1 MKKRHLP
8 LVLGALLA
16 ASNCYA
22 AEETAAAQAGVA
34 PDETTVIATVNG
46 TTYLLDV
53 FRLFY
58 LERLQQA
65 QGENSPQLQEMAFNE
80 FINLILTAQEAERRE
95 LTKRSDVQAALELQ
109 KLKTL
114 SNVALQSM
122 AQDIEISDEDLQA
135 AYDTLKERA
144 GGTEYRARHIL
155 VKDEEQAKDL
165 IKQIDDGADFAE
177 LAKEHSLGPT
187 GKDGGQL
194 PNWFNAQ
201 QMVKPFSDA
210 VAAMEPGSHSTAP
223 TKTDFGWHVIEL
235 QETRT
240 QEPPPFE
247 ETKPRLT
254 TALQRQEVAQLI
266 AEMRKDSTVELNDKV
281 VKLKP
286 DADAPASD
294 ADADADAEKK

>member
-16 ASNCYA
+16 ASGSYA
-22 AEETAAAQAGVA
+22 EEETAAANDNAA
-34 PDETTVIATVNG
+34 TDETTVIATVNG
-46 TTYLLDV
+46 TSYLLDV

-80 FINLILTAQEAERRE
+80 FINLILTAQEAEKRE
-95 LTKRSDVQAALELQ
+95 LTNRSDVKAALELQ
-109 KLKTL
+109 KIQTL

-122 AQDIEISDEDLQA
+122 AQDIEISEEDLQA

-155 VKDEEQAKDL
+155 VKDEELAKEL
-165 IKQIDDGADFAE
+165 IKQIDEGADFAE

-210 VAAMEPGSHSTAP
+210 VAAMTPGSHSTAP
-223 TKTDFGWHVIEL
+223 TQTDFGWHVIEL

-240 QEPPPFE
+240 QEPPSFE
-247 ETKPRLT
+247 DAKPRLT
-254 TALQRQEVAQLI
+254 IALQRQQVGQRI
-266 AEMRKDSTVELNDKV
+266 TEMRNDSKIDLNDKV
-281 VKLKP
+281 VKLK
-286 DADAPASD
+286 ADEPAPAILD
-294 ADADADAEKK
+294 DAEKK

>member
-16 ASNCYA
+16 ASGSYA
-22 AEETAAAQAGVA
+22 AEEIAVDQSQAVT
-34 PDETTVIATVNG
+34 DETTIIATVNG
-46 TTYLLDV
+46 TNYLLDL

-65 QGENSPQLQEMAFNE
+65 QSENSPQFQEMAFNE

-95 LTKRSDVQAALELQ
+95 LTSRSDVKAALELQ

-122 AQDIEISDEDLQA
+122 AQDIEISEEDLQA
-135 AYDTLKERA
+135 AYDKLKES
-144 GGTEYRARHIL
+144 GTGTEYRARHIL
-155 VKDEEQAKDL
+155 VKDEETAKEL

-210 VAAMEPGSHSTAP
+210 VAAMTPGSHSTTP
-223 TKTDFGWHVIEL
+223 TQTDFGWHVIEL

-240 QEPPPFE
+240 QEPPSFE
-247 ETKPRLT
+247 EAKPRLT
-254 TALQRQEVAQLI
+254 AALQRQRVAQLI
-266 AEMRKDSTVELNDKV
+266 SEMRSAAKVDLNDQV
-281 VKLKP
+281 VRLKD

-294 ADADADAEKK
+294 ADVEKE

>member
-16 ASNCYA
+16 ASGSYA
-22 AEETAAAQAGVA
+22 AEEIAVDQSQAVT
-34 PDETTVIATVNG
+34 DETTIIATVNG
-46 TTYLLDV
+46 TNYLLDL

-65 QGENSPQLQEMAFNE
+65 QSENSPQFQEMAFNE
-80 FINLILTAQEAERRE
+80 FINLILTAQ
-95 LTKRSDVQAALELQ
+95 LELQ

-122 AQDIEISDEDLQA
+122 AQDIEISEEDLQA
-135 AYDTLKERA
+135 AYDKLKES
-144 GGTEYRARHIL
+144 GTGTEYRARHIL
-155 VKDEEQAKDL
+155 VKDEETAKEL

-210 VAAMEPGSHSTAP
+210 VAAMTPGSHSTTP
-223 TKTDFGWHVIEL
+223 TQTDFGWHVIEL

-240 QEPPPFE
+240 QEPPSFE
-247 ETKPRLT
+247 EAKPRLT
-254 TALQRQEVAQLI
+254 AALQRQRVAQLI
-266 AEMRKDSTVELNDKV
+266 SEMRSAAKVDLNDQV
-281 VKLKP
+281 VRLKD

-294 ADADADAEKK
+294 ADVEKE

>member
-1 MKKRHLP
+1 MKKRHLS

-16 ASNCYA
+16 ASGSYA
-22 AEETAAAQAGVA
+22 ADDTAADQNQATT
-34 PDETTVIATVNG
+34 DETTVIATVNG
-46 TTYLLDV
+46 TSYLLDV

-65 QGENSPQLQEMAFNE
+65 QSENSPQLQEMAFNE
-80 FINLILTAQEAERRE
+80 FINLILTAQEAQRRE
-95 LTKRSDVQAALELQ
+95 LTNRNDVQAALELQ

-122 AQDIEISDEDLQA
+122 AQDIEISEEDLQA
-135 AYDTLKERA
+135 AYETLKA
-144 GGTEYRARHIL
+144 NAAGTEYRARHIL
-155 VKDEEQAKDL
+155 VKDEETAKEL

-210 VAAMEPGSHSTAP
+210 VAAMAPGSHSKTP
-223 TKTDFGWHVIEL
+223 TQTDFGWHVIEL

-240 QEPPPFE
+240 QEPPSFE

-254 TALQRQEVAQLI
+254 ALLQRQRVGEQL
-266 AEMRKDSTVELNDKV
+266 AEMRSAATIDLNDKV
-281 VKLKP
+281 VKLKE

-294 ADADADAEKK
+294 ADAEKK

>member
-1 MKKRHLP
+1 MKKRHIP

-16 ASNCYA
+16 TSGCYA
-22 AEETAAAQAGVA
+22 EEEAAAAQNDAVT
-34 PDETTVIATVNG
+34 DETTVIATVNG
-46 TTYLLDV
+46 TSYLLDV
-53 FRLFY
+53 FRQFY
-58 LERLQQA
+58 VERLQQA
-65 QGENSPQLQEMAFNE
+65 QGENSPQLQEIAFNE
-80 FINLILTAQEAERRE
+80 FINLILTAQEAERRG
-95 LTKRSDVQAALELQ
+95 LTNRGDVKAALELQ

-122 AQDIEISDEDLQA
+122 AQDIEISEEDLLA

-144 GGTEYRARHIL
+144 SGTEYRARHIL
-155 VKDEEQAKDL
+155 VKDEELAKEL

-177 LAKEHSLGPT
+177 LAKENSLGPT

-210 VAAMEPGSHSTAP
+210 VAAMTPGSHSTTP

-247 ETKPRLT
+247 DTKPRLT
-254 TALQRQEVAQLI
+254 TALQRQQVGQRI
-266 AEMRKDSTVELNDKV
+266 AEMRKDAKIDLNDKV
-281 VKLKP
+281 VKVKE
-286 DADAPASD
+286 DAPASGD
-294 ADADADAEKK
+294 DAEKK